1 MQLQQIYLTALII
14 GLLLLAYHF
23 FTKSSFS
30 HRGLL
35 EGLENGAS
43 DAKTCESDTKTML
56 YKNSGSI
63 QYLQTTVEDLM
74 KKVNKLI
81 LNDDAQQSQAS
92 ELKDLSNKYQTLDK
106 KASQLAEENKK
117 IVAMMASQSKNK
129 MNAAQ
134 SESDKINFDE

>member
-1 MQLQQIYLTALII
+1 MQQQSVYTIVLLI
-14 GLLLLAYHF
+14 GLILLAYHF
-23 FTKSSFS
+23 FTKSKIF
-30 HRGLL
+30 HTGLR

-43 DAKTCESDTKTML
+43 DSKTCESDTKTLL

-63 QYLQTTVEDLM
+63 KYLQTAVEDLM

-81 LNDDAQQSQAS
+81 LNDDAQQTQSS
-92 ELKDLSNKYQTLDK
+92 ELKDLSAKYQTLDK

-117 IVAMMASQSKNK
+117 IVAMMASQSQGK
-129 MNAAQ
+129 MNVAQ